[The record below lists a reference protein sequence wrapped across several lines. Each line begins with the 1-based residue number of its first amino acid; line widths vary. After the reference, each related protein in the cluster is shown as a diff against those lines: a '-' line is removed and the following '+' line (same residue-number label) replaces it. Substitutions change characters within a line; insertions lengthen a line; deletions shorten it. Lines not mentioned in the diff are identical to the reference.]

1 MNRIY
6 YVIAFLAGTML
17 YSCDDDFLNR
27 VPLDQISDP
36 EFWNST
42 GDMELFLN
50 TFYDTFDG
58 WPPSGGGSAP
68 TKDRGTDIA
77 LPAINVFGASWTP
90 RLDGAINVPASASN
104 QYWSW
109 VNIRNINYFLDNV
122 DRVQTRTNMTDHY
135 IGEGH
140 FFRAWFYYEMMKSF
154 GALPIINRAVNESDE
169 DILYAP
175 RNNRT
180 EVFNFILSDLEIA
193 ISKMRHSHQLATPGT
208 RLSKDIALMFKAR
221 ACLYEGTWEKYHRGT
236 PFEGQTD
243 GRGFLQQAA
252 DAALQI
258 IDGGNFS
265 LVTGDTSRVYADLFN
280 RTNYAGVRE
289 VIFYKHYD
297 RETHGN
303 TFGNQLWNWPNAYGY
318 TYEATKFFLS
328 KDGLPIAV
336 SPHFVG
342 DATLDLVQV
351 NRDPRL
357 AQTVMVPTD
366 IRRIQGTD
374 TTFFLRP
381 DVLNSGTGIE
391 SRKFRHIVVD
401 PAVGIQNH
409 NVDYI
414 FMRLPEA
421 MLVYAEAKAEL
432 GTLTQGDVDKTINRI
447 RDRVGMPHL
456 MLNNITPDPNWPN
469 YGYAL
474 PDYLHE
480 IRRERTVELFAE
492 GFRFDDLMRW
502 RAHNYWVGTR
512 FVGTFATPELIAM
525 APAVPRNQAGFFD
538 PYQNALSGPGSTF
551 GFNPNRDYLMPLPT
565 NELTLNTNLGQ
576 NPGW

>member
-1 MNRIY
+1 MKKINYKAIL
-6 YVIAFLAGTML
+6 VSVLML
-17 YSCDDDFLNR
+17 FSCDDDFLNR

-50 TFYDTFDG
+50 SFYDTFDG
-58 WPPSGGGSAP
+58 WPPSGGGNAP

-90 RLDGAINVPASASN
+90 RLDGTINIPPSGGGWN
-104 QYWSW
+104 W
-109 VNIRNINYFLDNV
+109 VNIRNINYFLNNV
-122 DRVQTRTNMTDHY
+122 DRVKERTSMTDHF

-140 FFRAWFYYEMMKSF
+140 FFRAWFYFDMMKNF
-154 GALPIINRAVNESDE
+154 GALPIITKAVTEEDV

-208 RLSKDIALMFKAR
+208 RLSKDIAIMFKAR
-221 ACLYEGTWEKYHRGT
+221 ACLYEGTWEKYHFGS
-236 PFEGQTD
+236 PFAGQTD
-243 GRGFLQQAA
+243 GKAFLQQAA

-265 LVTGDTSRVYADLFN
+265 LVTGDTSTVYANLFN
-280 RTNYAGVRE
+280 RTSYAGVKE
-289 VIFYKHYD
+289 VIFYKHFD

-318 TYEATKFFLS
+318 THEATRFFLC
-328 KDGLPIAV
+328 KDGLPIAA
-336 SPHFVG
+336 SPLFVG
-342 DATLDLVQV
+342 DATLDVVEV

-357 AQTVMVPTD
+357 AQSVMVPTD
-366 IRRIQGTD
+366 IRRIQGT
-374 TTFFLRP
+374 TITYFNAP
-381 DVLNSGTGIE
+381 DVVNSGTGIE
-391 SRKFRHIVVD
+391 SQKFRHIVVD

-421 MLVYAEAKAEL
+421 MLIYAEARAEL
-432 GTLTQGDVDKTINRI
+432 GLLTQGDVDRTINRI

-456 MLNNITPDPNWPN
+456 LLGNITADPNWPN
-469 YGYAL
+469 YGYGI

-512 FVGTFATPELIAM
+512 FVGTFATEELKKIA
-525 APAVPRNQAGFFD
+525 PSIPVNEAGFFD
-538 PYQNALSGPGSTF
+538 PYRFTLSGPGSTF
-551 GFNPNRDYLMPLPT
+551 AFNPNRDYLLPLPT
-565 NELTLNTNLGQ
+565 NELTLNPNLKQ